1 MSNSEIKLQDKYER
15 NNDNAYMTGSQALV
29 RALLEQR
36 WLDEKNGLNTAGYIS
51 GYRGSPMTAMDV
63 QLWREEK
70 RLTDNHIK
78 FIPGINENLAM
89 TSVWGTQ
96 QIDYFGDANYDGVF
110 SMWYGKGPGLDQ
122 TLDGLRQGNWHGSST
137 HGGALILAGDDPNMA
152 STINNYH
159 SEVLFE
165 DLLMPVLFPADIQ
178 EVLDLAL
185 MGVALSRF
193 SGAWVGYKLLPETIE
208 TSARVNIAEN
218 RFDIKYPEFDFP
230 EGGVNSRKVDSP
242 YAQEQRIKEHKL
254 PAALAFARANN
265 LNKVTFCSDKPK
277 VGIVAMGKIWR
288 DTMQSLKDLGLD
300 ESALNSLGIKVL
312 KVSMPYPVDLQ
323 TYREFSQGLEQVIV
337 IEDKREILE
346 KGIIQ
351 ACYDLPENER
361 PTILGRHDQSGN
373 ILLRNSGNINTDDIT
388 KVLAKRL
395 LDINPND
402 LIATNLDE
410 LQNSGCKLGQ
420 LPSLDMARLPYF
432 CSGCPHNTSTVTPD
446 GSRSFGGVGCHYMA
460 NWMDR
465 DVDLYTHMGGEGG
478 TWIGL
483 SPFVKTK
490 HMFQNL
496 GDGTYYHSGSVAVRA
511 AIAAKVNITY
521 KILYNDAVA
530 MTGGQPVDGPISV
543 NSIADQMRAEG
554 IERIAV
560 VTDEPEKYKT
570 YRAFPK
576 GTTINHRDELDLVQR
591 ELREIPGVTILIY
604 DQTCASEKRRRRKR
618 GKFPDPAK
626 RMFINDRVCEGC
638 GDCGEKSNCLS
649 VEPKSTE
656 FGRKRMVNQ
665 STCNK
670 DYRCNDGFCPSFV
683 TVLGGKVRKGK
694 GAAAGIADLPHVPEV
709 TPYQLQGDTTYNVL
723 ITGVGGTGVITV
735 GQILGMAAH
744 VDGKGVSVVEQLGF
758 AQKGGPVKSHVKIG
772 NNADAIKGVR
782 ITSGQCDLLLGCDML
797 AGSDNESLSMV
808 KEGKT
813 FAVVNNHQAITGE
826 FTRNGDLQYP
836 IDAVKERLEG
846 SLGDNLEFIEANKVA
861 TQLMGDSIAANF
873 FVVGYAWQNG
883 KIPLTEHSLLK
894 AIELNGVAVEFNQQ
908 AFMWG
913 RIFANDQQSVLRLI
927 AGEND
932 SQDDIKSLSER
943 IEMRI
948 NDLTDYQNS
957 AYANRY
963 KKLVDKVSQ
972 AEKTLDITDN
982 SLTQAVALYAY
993 KLMAYK
999 DEYEV
1004 ARLYASG
1011 EFVEKLNAQFE
1022 GNFKLEFNLAPP
1034 GIAPKDKVTGKPKKI
1049 RLGGWMLK
1057 AFGILAKFKGLRGT
1071 AFDVFGKTAERK
1083 MERQLIEDYFA
1094 MIEEVIGSLEA
1105 SNYALAVEIAELPD
1119 LIRGFGHVKED
1130 NVETFEAQKQKLT
1143 NIFKH
1148 GDLAAEAEIK
1158 VVNL

>member
-1 MSNSEIKLQDKYER
+1 MTNSEIKLQDKYER

-36 WLDEKNGLNTAGYIS
+36 WLDEKNGLNTAGFIS

-96 QIDYFGDANYDGVF
+96 QIEYFGDGKYDGVF

-122 TLDGLRQGNWHGSST
+122 TLDGLRQGNWHGSSK

-254 PAALAFARANN
+254 RAALAFSRANN
-265 LNKVTFCSDKPK
+265 LNKLSFNSSNAKI
-277 VGIVAMGKIWR
+277 GIVAMGKIWR
-288 DTMQSLKDLGLD
+288 DTMQSLKDLGLE
-300 ESALNSLGIKVL
+300 ESDLENLGVRIL
-312 KVSMPYPVDLQ
+312 KVSMPFPADLE
-323 TYREFSQGLEQVIV
+323 TYREFAQGLEQVIV
-337 IEDKREILE
+337 IEDKREIIE
-346 KGIIQ
+346 KAMVQ
-351 ACYDLPENER
+351 ACYDLPEAQR
-361 PTILGRHDQSGN
+361 PQILGRHDEHGN
-373 ILLRNSGNINTDDIT
+373 ILLSNSGNITTDDIT
-388 KVLAKRL
+388 RALAKRL
-395 LDINPND
+395 LDITPND
-402 LIATNLDE
+402 SVATNLATLE
-410 LQNSGCKLGQ
+410 NSGCKLGN
-420 LPSLDMARLPYF
+420 LPTLDMARLPYF
-432 CSGCPHNTSTVTPD
+432 CSGCPHNTSTITPD
-446 GSRSFGGVGCHYMA
+446 GSRSFGGVGCHFMA
-460 NWMDR
+460 NWMER

-483 SPFVKTK
+483 SNFVNTK

-496 GDGTYYHSGSVAVRA
+496 GDGTYYHSGSLAVRA
-511 AIAAKVNITY
+511 AIAANVNITY

-656 FGRKRMVNQ
+656 FGRKRAVNQ

-694 GAAAGIADLPHVPEV
+694 GAASSIADLPHIPDA
-709 TPYQLQGDTTYNVL
+709 TPYELQGDTTFNII

-744 VDGKGVSVVEQLGF
+744 VDNKGVSVVEQLGF

-772 NNADAIKGVR
+772 NNANAIKGVR
-782 ITSGQCDLLLGCDML
+782 ITAGQADLLLGCDML
-797 AGSDNESLSMV
+797 AGSDNETLSMV

-826 FTRNGDLQYP
+826 FTRDGDLQYP
-836 IDAVKERLEG
+836 IDAVKARLEG
-846 SLGDNLEFIEANKVA
+846 SLGNNLEFIEANKVA
-861 TQLMGDSIAANF
+861 TQLMGDSIASNF

-883 KIPLTEHSLLK
+883 QIPLTEHSILK
-894 AIELNGVAVEFNQQ
+894 AIELNGVAIEFNQQ

-913 RIFANDQQSVLRLI
+913 RIFANDQSAVLRLI
-927 AGEND
+927 EGGENND
-932 SQDDIKSLSER
+932 AEIKSLAER
-943 IEMRI
+943 IELRVK
-948 NDLTDYQNS
+948 DLTEYQN
-957 AYANRY
+957 ADYAARY
-963 KKLVDKVSQ
+963 KALLEKVSASEQ
-972 AEKTLDITDN
+972 TLDITDN

-1004 ARLYASG
+1004 ARQYASSD
-1011 EFVEKLNAQFE
+1011 FLDKLNTQFE
-1022 GNFKLEFNLAPP
+1022 GDFKLEFNLAPP
-1034 GIAPKDKVTGKPKKI
+1034 MIAPKDKVTGLPKKI

-1071 AFDVFGKTAERK
+1071 AFDIFGKTAERK
-1083 MERQLIEDYFA
+1083 MERQLIEDYFD
-1094 MIEEVIGSLEA
+1094 MIENVLVNLEA
-1105 SNYALAVEIAELPD
+1105 KNYSIAVEIAELPD
-1119 LIRGFGHVKED
+1119 LVRGFGHVKEA
-1130 NVETFEAQKQKLT
+1130 NFEKYESEKEKLV